1 MWRDAVLVAGKDLRV
16 ELRSNV
22 ARNQVLPFAVA
33 VLLLFGLALGP
44 DEKSLKAASSGLF
57 WVTVLFATIL
67 AVQRSFAL
75 EREDGAL
82 DSLRVSGIDPGGI
95 FLGKAGALLVQL
107 VVLEVALAL
116 IATVLFSI
124 PLSSGAFLAVAALV
138 ATAGL
143 VAVGTLYGIL
153 SSGSNVHETLLPL
166 LFLPVVAPVLLGAV
180 KTWQL
185 GIAERPGAALGW
197 FVLLCA
203 FAAIYL
209 AIGTVTFGTLL
220 EDG

>member
-1 MWRDAVLVAGKDLRV
+1 MWRDAVLVARKDLRV

-44 DEKSLKAASSGLF
+44 DQARLRPAAPGLF

-75 EREDGAL
+75 ERDDNAL
-82 DSLRVSGIDPGGI
+82 DGLRVSGIDPGGI
-95 FLGKAGALLVQL
+95 FLGKAGALLVEL
-107 VVLEVALAL
+107 TALELLLAL
-116 IATVLFSI
+116 IATIMFSV
-124 PLSSGAFLAVAALV
+124 PLANGVFLAAAAIV

-153 SSGSNVHETLLPL
+153 SSRSTVHETLLPL
-166 LFLPVVAPVLLGAV
+166 LFLPVAAPVLLGAV

-185 GIAERPGAALGW
+185 GIARHSSAGLGW
-197 FVLLCA
+197 FALLCA
-203 FAAIYL
+203 FSAIYL

>member
-1 MWRDAVLVAGKDLRV
+1 MWRDALLVAGKDLRV
-16 ELRSNV
+16 ERRSHV

-44 DEKSLKAASSGLF
+44 DRQRLEVAAAGLF

-75 EREDGAL
+75 ERDDDAL
-82 DSLRVSGIDPGGI
+82 DTLRVSGIDPGGV
-95 FLGKAGALLVQL
+95 FLGKAGALLVEL
-107 VVLEVALAL
+107 AALEVALAL
-116 IATVLFSI
+116 VAAVLFSI
-124 PLSSGAFLAVAALV
+124 PLSSGAFLAVTAVV

-143 VAVGTLYGIL
+143 VAIGTLYGIL
-153 SSGSNVHETLLPL
+153 ASSSRVHETLLPL
-166 LFLPVVAPVLLGAV
+166 LFLPVAAPVLLGAV

-185 GIAERPGAALGW
+185 GIARTPGAGLGW
-197 FVLLCA
+197 LALLAA

-209 AIGTVTFGTLL
+209 AIGTVAFGALL